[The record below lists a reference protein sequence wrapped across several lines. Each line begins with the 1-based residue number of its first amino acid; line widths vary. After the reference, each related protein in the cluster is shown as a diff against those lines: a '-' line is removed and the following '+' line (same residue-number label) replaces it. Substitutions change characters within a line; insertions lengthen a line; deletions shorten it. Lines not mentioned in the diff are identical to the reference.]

1 VSSFI
6 QQIVIGFVIVIA
18 VLMDTFFKGRGK

>member
-6 QQIVIGFVIVIA
+6 QQIVIGSVIVTA
-18 VLMDTFFKGRGK
+18 VLLDTFFKRGKK